1 MSSSVEYN
9 RDYQI
14 RKNGGINF
22 LEKLQSSNIK
32 EAKQQYEKEIYSLFK
47 GKASVNES
55 KIRDSEIRSDS
66 TKSEELICLQKF
78 FSF

>member
-1 MSSSVEYN
+1 MEYD

-32 EAKQQYEKEIYSLFK
+32 EARQQYEKEIYSLSK
-47 GKASVNES
+47 GKASIYES
-55 KIRDSEIRSDS
+55 NIRDSRIESDS
-66 TKSEELICLQKF
+66 TKSEELMCLQKL